1 MAIQISH
8 YKLLRKLG
16 AGGMGDVY
24 LAQDTI
30 LNRYVAIKILPK
42 KFTSNPER
50 LGRFQ
55 REAQVASILNHPNVL
70 TIHEVGEHDGFHYIV
85 TEYVDGETL
94 SDVLRGGS
102 LPVAEA
108 IRIAIGVA
116 EALAAAHE
124 FWIVHRDIKP
134 DNIMLRHDH
143 YVKVLDFGL
152 AKLTDPEGA
161 TVHFETQPGTLPGS
175 VRYVAPER
183 LLGEVADP
191 RADIFS
197 LGIVTYEMLAG
208 ETPFPGNGVLDIVQA
223 ILKSEPPPL
232 RSRRP
237 EVPETLELIVMKALQ
252 KDPATRYQTAKE
264 LLTDLVD
271 LRQILEY
278 ENTARRLRERLMPR
292 VPET

>member
-8 YKLLRKLG
+8 YKLLKKLG

-24 LAQDTI
+24 LAQDTT
-30 LNRYVAIKILPK
+30 LNRYVALKILPR

-55 REAQVASILNHPNVL
+55 REAQVASILNHPNIL
-70 TIHEVGEHDGFHYIV
+70 TIHEIGEQDGFHYIV
-85 TEYVDGETL
+85 SEYVDGETL
-94 SDVLRGGS
+94 SNMIKAGPVAIHEVLRIT
-102 LPVAEA
+102 VA
-108 IRIAIGVA
+108 VA

-124 FWIVHRDIKP
+124 YWIVHRDIKP
-134 DNIMLRHDH
+134 DNIMLRRDH

-152 AKLTDPEGA
+152 AKLTDPGGA
-161 TVHFETQPGTLPGS
+161 LSHFETQPGTLPGS

-183 LLGEVADP
+183 LLGEAADP

-197 LGIVTYEMLAG
+197 LGIVMYEMLSG
-208 ETPFPGNGVLDIVQA
+208 TTPFPGKGVLDIIQS
-223 ILKSEPPPL
+223 ILKAEPAPL
-232 RSRRP
+232 AVARTDM
-237 EVPETLELIVMKALQ
+237 PETLGLIVMKALE

-271 LRQILEY
+271 LRQILDY
-278 ENTARRLRERLMPR
+278 EDTERRLRARLKPR
-292 VPET
+292 TE

>member
-1 MAIQISH
+1 MAIQISR
-8 YKLLRKLG
+8 YKLLKKLG

-24 LAQDTI
+24 LAQDTT

-42 KFTSNPER
+42 RFTSNPER

-55 REAQVASILNHPNVL
+55 REAQVASVINHPNVL

-94 SDVLRGGS
+94 GEILKAGA
-102 LPVAEA
+102 LPVSEA
-108 IRIAIGVA
+108 VRIAIGVA

-124 FWIVHRDIKP
+124 YWIVHRDIKP
-134 DNIMLRHDH
+134 DNIMLRRDR

-152 AKLTDPEGA
+152 AKLTDPGGMA
-161 TVHFETQPGTLPGS
+161 THFETQPGTLPGS

-183 LLGEVADP
+183 LLGEAADP

-197 LGIVTYEMLAG
+197 LGIVLYEMLAG
-208 ETPFPGNGVLDIVQA
+208 AAPFPGKGVLEIVQS
-223 ILKSEPPPL
+223 ILKVEPPAL
-232 RSRRP
+232 REVRP
-237 EVPETLELIVMKALQ
+237 ELPETLELIVMKALE
-252 KDPATRYQTAKE
+252 KDPGKRYQTARE

-271 LRQILEY
+271 LRQILDY
-278 ENTARRLRERLMPR
+278 EDTARRLRERLQPKR
-292 VPET
+292 E

>member
-1 MAIQISH
+1 VAIQISH
-8 YKLLRKLG
+8 YKLLKKLG

-24 LAQDTI
+24 LAQDTV
-30 LNRYVAIKILPK
+30 LNRYVAVKILPK

-70 TIHEVGEHDGFHYIV
+70 TIHEIGEHDGFHYIV

-94 SDVLRGGS
+94 GDAMKAGA
-102 LPVAEA
+102 LPIPEA
-108 IRIAIGVA
+108 IRIAVGVA

-134 DNIMLRHDH
+134 DNIMLRRDR

-152 AKLTDPEGA
+152 AKLTDPGGA
-161 TVHFETQPGTLPGS
+161 SLHFETQPGTLPGS

-183 LLGEVADP
+183 LLGEAADP
-191 RADIFS
+191 RTDLFS
-197 LGIVTYEMLAG
+197 LGIVMYEMLAG
-208 ETPFPGNGVLDIVQA
+208 ETPFPGKGVLEIVQT

-237 EVPETLELIVMKALQ
+237 EAPETLELIVMKALE
-252 KDPATRYQTAKE
+252 KDPALRYQTAKE

-271 LRQILEY
+271 VRQILDY
-278 ENTARRLRERLMPR
+278 EDTARRLRERLRPR
-292 VPET
+292 NPEP

>member
-1 MAIQISH
+1 MAMQISH

-24 LAQDTI
+24 LAQDTN

-42 KFTSNPER
+42 RYTSNPER

-55 REAQVASILNHPNVL
+55 REAKVASILNHPNVL

-85 TEYVDGETL
+85 TEYVDGDTL
-94 SDVLRGGS
+94 TAEMRNGA

-108 IRIAIGVA
+108 VRIAIGVA

-124 FWIVHRDIKP
+124 FWIVHRDVKP
-134 DNIMLRHDH
+134 DNIMLRRDR

-152 AKLTDPEGA
+152 AKLTDPGGSSML
-161 TVHFETQPGTLPGS
+161 FETQPGTLPGS

-183 LLGEVADP
+183 LLGEAADP

-197 LGIVTYEMLAG
+197 LGIVMYEMLTGMA
-208 ETPFPGNGVLDIVQA
+208 PFPGEGVLAIVQS
-223 ILKSEPPPL
+223 ILKSEPEPL
-232 RSRRP
+232 RTLRP
-237 EVPETLELIVMKALQ
+237 EAPETLELIVQKALQ
-252 KDPATRYQTAKE
+252 KDPTKRYQAAKE

-271 LRQILEY
+271 LRQILDY
-278 ENTARRLRERLMPR
+278 EDTARRLRERLLPKG
-292 VPET
+292 E